1 MYKTTVEV
9 RGMACGM
16 CEAHVND
23 AVRKALG
30 NVKKVSSS
38 HSKKRTEIIS
48 EAPVDEDKL
57 RKAITD
63 TGYDVGNI
71 SSEPYEKKGLFGL
84 F

>member
-1 MYKTTVEV
+1 MIKTTIEV
-9 RGMACGM
+9 NGMACGM

-30 NVKKVSSS
+30 DVKVSSS
-38 HSKKRTEIIS
+38 HSKNRTEIVS
-48 EAPVDEDKL
+48 EQPIDEEAV

-63 TGYDVGNI
+63 TGYEVGNI
-71 SSEPYEKKGLFGL
+71 SSEVQEKKKLFGL

>member
-9 RGMACGM
+9 GGMACGM

-30 NVKKVSSS
+30 NVKKVSSY

-57 RKAITD
+57 RKAISD

-71 SSEPYEKKGLFGL
+71 TSEVYEKKGLFGL